1 MTLPAHPAHP
11 VLAARTARTTRTVTP
26 MEGRSQTS
34 RLMAAGDAAAQL
46 ALAELP
52 VRRRS

>member
-1 MTLPAHPAHP
+1 MTHPAHP
-11 VLAARTARTTRTVTP
+11 VLPVLPVLPVTP
-26 MEGRSQTS
+26 MEGLSQTS

-52 VRRRS
+52 GRRRS